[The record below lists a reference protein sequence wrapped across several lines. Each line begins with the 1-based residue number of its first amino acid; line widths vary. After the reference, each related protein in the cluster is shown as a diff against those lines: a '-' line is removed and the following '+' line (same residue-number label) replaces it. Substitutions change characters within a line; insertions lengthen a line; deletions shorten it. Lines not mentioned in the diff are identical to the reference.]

1 MIGEGQLSHTFEGE
15 YLLADKKIPTP
26 EEIQKEF
33 EDFVRTRFGGA
44 VQVFTQSYGPDT
56 PANDAA
62 SPVKAQVAE
71 PINADIFN
79 FNMKPKEVKAYLDRF
94 VIKQD
99 EAKKAL
105 SIAVC
110 DHYNQIARQRR
121 SKAEDYE
128 YTKQNVL
135 LLGPTGVG
143 KTYLIKQIAK
153 LIGVPFV
160 KADATRF
167 SETGYVGSNVD
178 DLVKDLV
185 SQANGNI
192 EAAQYGIVY
201 VDEADKLASS
211 RGQGRDVS
219 GRGVQFGMLKLMEE
233 TEVDLTAGN
242 DPRSQMQAI
251 MEMQKKGR
259 IDRKVVNTKNIL
271 FIVSGAFSGLEEI
284 VRRRLAQTS
293 IGFGSAKE
301 REEKSGD
308 IFEQATTQD
317 FVEFGF
323 EPEFIGRLPIK
334 VACHHLAKA
343 DLFDILKNSEG
354 SILKQYTGAFQ
365 EYGIDI
371 IFQDEALLKIAE
383 LAETEKTGAR
393 ALSTVCETI
402 LREYKYEL
410 PSSNVKALYVNAKLI
425 ANPADHLK
433 ELLNDPWFG
442 QAEIPVQKIY
452 DYFDQY
458 KATHDLTLSLS
469 LEAAR
474 AVTNEAARRDLAVE
488 DLLDQLLSGYEHGL
502 ALINKTTGEASF
514 QLGPEFVEA
523 PDRTLEKLV
532 TECFRADSR
541 KKEHSEV
548 SYTTH

>member
-1 MIGEGQLSHTFEGE
+1 M
-15 YLLADKKIPTP
+15 ADKKIPTP

-56 PANDAA
+56 PNTDAA
-62 SPVKAQVAE
+62 NTVKSQSAE

-79 FNMKPKEVKAYLDRF
+79 FNLKPKEVKAYLDRF

-121 SKAEDYE
+121 NKQEDYE

-211 RGQGRDVS
+211 PGEGRDVS

-271 FIVSGAFSGLEEI
+271 FIVSGAFSGLEDI

-301 REEKSGD
+301 REQSSGE
-308 IFEQATTQD
+308 IFERATTQD

-354 SILKQYTGAFQ
+354 SILKQYIGAFQ
-365 EYGIDI
+365 EYGVDI
-371 IFQDEALLKIAE
+371 TFQDEALLKIAE
-383 LAETEKTGAR
+383 LAESEKTGAR
-393 ALSTVCETI
+393 ALSTVCESI

-410 PSSNVKALYVNAKLI
+410 PSSEVKVLDVNAKLI
-425 ANPADHLK
+425 ANPANHLK
-433 ELLNDPWFG
+433 DLLNDPWFG
-442 QAEIPVQKIY
+442 QTEIPVQKIY
-452 DYFDQY
+452 DYFNQY
-458 KATHDLTLSLS
+458 KATHDLSLSLS

-474 AVTNEAARRDLAVE
+474 AVTNEAVRRDLPLE
-488 DLLDQLLSGYEHGL
+488 DLLDDLLSGYEHGL
-502 ALINKTTGEASF
+502 ALINQTTGEASF
-514 QLGPEFVEA
+514 HLGPEFVEA
-523 PDRTLEKLV
+523 PKRTLEKLV
-532 TECFRADSR
+532 TECFRANSL
-541 KKEHSEV
+541 KKETSEIP
-548 SYTTH
+548 YTTH